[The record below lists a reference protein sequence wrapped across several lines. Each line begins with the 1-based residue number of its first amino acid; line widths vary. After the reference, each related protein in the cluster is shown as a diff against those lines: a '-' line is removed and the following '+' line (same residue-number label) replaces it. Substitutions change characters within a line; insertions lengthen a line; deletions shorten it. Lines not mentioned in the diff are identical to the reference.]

1 MSHSQFRLSVLT
13 NSISRLNG
21 GIFDAM
27 RDLTIAIAAEGRYLP
42 LVLSARDACTT
53 SDRALWSSIAT
64 RTFPVRGPR
73 IFGYAPGLAAA
84 LEQSGA
90 DILHVHGIWMY
101 PSAAALRWSRG
112 RRPYIVSPHGL
123 LKPWA
128 LRNSRWKK
136 RIAAA
141 LYEDRHLHGAAC
153 LHALNAAEAE
163 AFRNYGLENPICV
176 IPNGTN
182 LRPEITRLQP
192 QQERSILYLGRF
204 HPSKGLRDLLEAWRM
219 VAGEA
224 KAAGWRLVLA
234 GWDQHSHRSELE
246 RLADELRVR
255 SSTVFLGPQF
265 DAEKDRCLA
274 AASALILPS
283 KSEGLPM
290 SILEAWSWQLPVLM
304 TRECNLPEGADA
316 GAAILM
322 EPQAESIAA
331 ALRRLLAMTDA
342 EREAMGRNGRR
353 LVDER
358 FQWQRIGKTMT
369 EVYDWILGRGARPEC
384 VMA

>member
-1 MSHSQFRLSVLT
+1 MSNSQFRLSVLT

-27 RDLTIAIAAEGRYLP
+27 RDLTIAVAAEGRYLP

-84 LEQSGA
+84 LEQSDA

-101 PSAAALRWSRG
+101 PSVVALRWSRG
-112 RRPYIVSPHGL
+112 KRPYIVSPHGL

-163 AFRNYGLENPICV
+163 AFRSY
-176 IPNGTN
+176 
-182 LRPEITRLQP
+182 
-192 QQERSILYLGRF
+192 
-204 HPSKGLRDLLEAWRM
+204 
-219 VAGEA
+219 
-224 KAAGWRLVLA
+224 
-234 GWDQHSHRSELE
+234 
-246 RLADELRVR
+246 
-255 SSTVFLGPQF
+255 
-265 DAEKDRCLA
+265 
-274 AASALILPS
+274 
-283 KSEGLPM
+283 
-290 SILEAWSWQLPVLM
+290 
-304 TRECNLPEGADA
+304 
-316 GAAILM
+316 
-322 EPQAESIAA
+322 
-331 ALRRLLAMTDA
+331 
-342 EREAMGRNGRR
+342 
-353 LVDER
+353 
-358 FQWQRIGKTMT
+358 
-369 EVYDWILGRGARPEC
+369 
-384 VMA
+384 